1 MREIKFRGMD
11 INGDWHYGLVGYKST
26 TLLPGGK
33 TGWFISDI
41 DGSPWAYQV
50 RPETIGQCT
59 GLKDKNSRLI
69 YEGDI
74 VELTD
79 GCSFEKPIKTKV
91 RWVEE
96 DTCFALLGS
105 NNLYYK
111 FWYFDSDS
119 LEVIGD
125 IHKNPELLEDNNVH

>member
-11 INGDWHYGLVGYKST
+11 SNGDWHYGLVGYKST

-50 RPETIGQCT
+50 RPETIGQYT
-59 GLKDKNSRLI
+59 GLKDSAGKEI

-74 VELTD
+74 VDLVTEIAEPAVIEWDEITA
-79 GCSFEKPIKTKV
+79 
-91 RWVEE
+91 
-96 DTCFALLGS
+96 CFNILSKSGGFSAT
-105 NNLYYK
+105 
-111 FWYFDSDS
+111 FDNYCGDD
-119 LEVIGD
+119 LEVISN
-125 IHKNPELLEDNNVH
+125 IYENPELLEDNNVH

>member
-11 INGDWHYGLVGYKST
+11 INGDWHYGLLGYKST

-33 TGWFISDI
+33 TGWFISSK

-59 GLKDKNSRLI
+59 DLKDKNGRLI

-74 VELTD
+74 VKRHSKYSEEEKDLILQVEWDCEDGRYITTD
-79 GCSFEKPIKTKV
+79 KKH
-91 RWVEE
+91 
-96 DTCFALLGS
+96 
-105 NNLYYK
+105 
-111 FWYFDSDS
+111 DSWFFS
-119 LEVIGD
+119 VVGYEYEVIGD
-125 IHKNPELLEDNNVH
+125 IHKNPELLGE